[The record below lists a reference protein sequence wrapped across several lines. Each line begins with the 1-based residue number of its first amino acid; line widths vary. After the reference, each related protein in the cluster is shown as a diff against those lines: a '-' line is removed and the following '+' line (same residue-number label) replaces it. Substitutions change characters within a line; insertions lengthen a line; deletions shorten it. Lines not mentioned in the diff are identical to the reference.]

1 MYGIQPIFE
10 RKGGIFEMFAG
21 IQGPTFRVG
30 RLPRPRIRSQT
41 RPQSAQGP
49 PDRA

>member
-1 MYGIQPIFE
+1 
-10 RKGGIFEMFAG
+10 MFAG
-21 IQGPTFRVG
+21 IQGPTFRIGRLPIFRVG